1 MIEFVLSTTKQ
12 QFNKIADLAAIIWR
26 EHYTPII
33 GKEQVEYMIENFQST
48 EAMYS
53 QYKDGYQYFMV
64 NHNKT
69 LVGYVS
75 IKKQADNLFLSKIY
89 VSKDFRGQKIGK
101 AAMAFVQQKAL
112 EMDCKNITLGVNK
125 HNTNSIAAYKKMGFA
140 NKGSMVTD
148 IGNGFIMDD
157 YKMEKT
163 LTSPSEITT

>member
-26 EHYTPII
+26 EHYIPII
-33 GKEQVEYMIENFQST
+33 GKEQVEYMIKNFQSP

-53 QYKDGYQYFMV
+53 QHKDGYQYFMV
-64 NHNKT
+64 IKDEN

-75 IKKQADNLFLSKIY
+75 VKKQGDSLFLSKIY

-101 AAMAFVQQKAL
+101 AAMGFVQKKAL
-112 EMDCKNITLGVNK
+112 EMNCKSTTLGVNK
-125 HNTNSIAAYKKMGFA
+125 HNTNSIEAYKKMGFV

-157 YKMEKT
+157 YKMEKP
-163 LTSPSEITT
+163 L